1 MPRYKIKEDEN
12 IYIDCNPVDTIGNEV
27 VFDDYGR
34 ESEQVSSVD
43 SEVIDSLTDGFKT
56 GQILDNV
63 GLQFTIAIS
72 VFAIT
77 YGLANY
83 VFKTI
88 PNEMLDKRL
97 NNF

>member
-27 VFDDYGR
+27 VFNDYGI
-34 ESEQVSSVD
+34 ESEPVPNVDPDILNSV
-43 SEVIDSLTDGFKT
+43 TDGFRT
-56 GQILDNV
+56 GQILNNV

-97 NNF
+97 NNL

>member
-34 ESEQVSSVD
+34 ESEQVPNVD
-43 SEVIDSLTDGFKT
+43 QAILDSATDGFRT
-56 GQILDNV
+56 GQILNNV
-63 GLQFTIAIS
+63 GLQFTIAITAF
-72 VFAIT
+72 VIT

-88 PNEMLDKRL
+88 PNEMFDKRL
-97 NNF
+97 NNL

>member
-1 MPRYKIKEDEN
+1 MQKYNLKEDKN

-27 VFDDYGR
+27 EFDDYGR
-34 ESEQVSSVD
+34 EIEQIPSVD
-43 SEVIDSLTDGFKT
+43 SQVIDSLTDGFKT

-97 NNF
+97 NNL

>member
-27 VFDDYGR
+27 VFNDYGR
-34 ESEQVSSVD
+34 ESEQVPNVN
-43 SEVIDSLTDGFKT
+43 SEVIDSLTDGFRT

-72 VFAIT
+72 VFAII
-77 YGLANY
+77 YGLGNY

-97 NNF
+97 NNL

>member
-1 MPRYKIKEDEN
+1 MPKYNLKEDKN

-27 VFDDYGR
+27 EFDDYGR
-34 ESEQVSSVD
+34 EVETESNIDTSVLDSVS
-43 SEVIDSLTDGFKT
+43 DGFKT

-97 NNF
+97 NNL